1 MELREYWKILRR
13 RWWLP
18 LVLVVLVG
26 AASLLTYHAP
36 VTYYNA
42 SVRFTIG
49 VSADR
54 SVQGV
59 DPILTAYQASEYI
72 RDDFVEILHSEMF
85 ANDVNANLQGTGI
98 TISKA
103 NISGAVE
110 KQRRIMS
117 MNISAGNPDQARTI
131 AQAAAKTLETENSK
145 YFKQLGSEGATVTI
159 IDGPDVSPVG
169 PGLREQLDI
178 PIRLALA
185 LAAGLLLVF
194 LVDYLDDSVRS
205 TKEIEAM
212 GMPVLAE
219 IPRGKVSK

>member
-1 MELREYWKILRR
+1 MELKSYYQILRR

-18 LVLVVLVG
+18 VALVLVV
-26 AASLLTYHAP
+26 AAVSLATYQAP
-36 VTYYNA
+36 ATFYQA

-54 SVQGV
+54 QVQGV

-85 ANDVNANLQGTGI
+85 ANDVNQNLAGTNYHV
-98 TISKA
+98 TKD

-117 MNISAGNPDQARTI
+117 MTVGWPDAAGAQAV
-131 AQAAAKTLETENSK
+131 AQAAAKTLETENAK

-159 IDGPDVSPVG
+159 IDGPDVGAVG
-169 PGLREQLDI
+169 PGLRQRLEI
-178 PIRLALA
+178 PIRLILA
-185 LAAGLLLVF
+185 LAAGILLVF
-194 LVDYLDDSVRS
+194 AVDYLDDSVRDAR
-205 TKEIEAM
+205 EAEAL
-212 GMPVLAE
+212 GLRVLGE
-219 IPRGKVSK
+219 IPRNK

>member
-13 RWWLP
+13 RWWIP
-18 LVLVVLVG
+18 AVLVVLVG
-26 AASLLTYHAP
+26 LASLLTYRAP
-36 VTYYNA
+36 VTSYNA

-85 ANDVNANLQGTGI
+85 ANDVNTNLQGTGI
-98 TISKA
+98 TITKD

-131 AQAAAKTLETENSK
+131 AQAASKTLETENSK

-159 IDGPDVSPVG
+159 IDGPDVSAVG
-169 PGLREQLDI
+169 PGLRERLDI

-185 LAAGLLLVF
+185 LVAGVFLVF
-194 LVDYLDDSVRS
+194 LLDYLDDTVRS
-205 TKEIEAM
+205 GREIEAM
-212 GMPVLAE
+212 GMQVLAE
-219 IPRGKVSK
+219 IPRGKVKK